1 MRVTGSELV
10 GLVPKSVLVDAGKYF
25 LEKQRRSVG
34 ISERELIHIAV
45 RTLGLDELAP
55 FDPDKKVIEYLLED
69 KSARPLAY
77 KTLTEFADSTASETP
92 VPGGGSASAYVGVLG
107 VALGTMVANLSSH
120 KKGWDDKITYFSE
133 WAEKGQA
140 IKDKLLRLVDADT
153 QAYNKI
159 IEAIRM
165 PKATDVEKQ
174 LRKEALN
181 AATKGAIEAPMEVMR
196 VSLSSME
203 LIKAM
208 ATHGNP
214 NSVSDAG
221 VGAICVRT
229 AIEGAG
235 LNVKINCVG
244 FEDQAYVANAKQQ
257 VADMLDQAKVMEQ
270 EILAIVEKLME

>member
-1 MRVTGSELV
+1 V
-10 GLVPKSVLVDAGKYF
+10 GLVPKSVLTDAGKYF
-25 LEKQRRSVG
+25 LKQQRRSVG
-34 ISERELIHIAV
+34 VSERELIHIAV

-69 KSARPLAY
+69 KAARPLAH
-77 KTLTEFADSTASETP
+77 KTLLEFADATAGEGP

-107 VALGTMVANLSSH
+107 VSLGTMVANLSSH
-120 KKGWDDKITYFSE
+120 KKGWDDKIDFFSE

-140 IKDKLLRLVDADT
+140 IKDKLMMLVDADT
-153 QAYNKI
+153 SAYNKI

-165 PKATDVEKQ
+165 PKTNDEEKV
-174 LRKEALN
+174 LRSQALN
-181 AATKGAIEAPMEVMR
+181 AATKGAIEVPLEVMR
-196 VSLSSME
+196 VSLSSLE
-203 LIKAM
+203 LIKEM

-229 AIEGAG
+229 AVEGAG

-244 FEDQAYVANAKQQ
+244 FKDTEYVE
-257 VADMLDQAKVMEQ
+257 QAKAQVYEMLEKAKTMEQ
-270 EILAIVEKLME
+270 EIVAIVEKLME